1 MTPEQLAAITDIEAL
16 RAAALAMVDSQLQRI
31 AERDRC
37 IESQTQELTER
48 DQRIAS
54 QQRQI
59 ENLDLTVQH
68 LSHEVARL
76 KRIQFGAKTEALSA
90 LQRGLFEETVAEEVA
105 AAEQALENAQSASG
119 ADAATSADTPI
130 ARPAKATPK
139 RQALPPELPRITTV
153 HEPASGCTCA
163 TCAAALVKIG
173 EHVSEKL
180 AYTPATFHV
189 ERHVHPQYAC
199 RACETVVAEPVAP
212 TIIDRGLPAPS
223 LLAQVLLAKYTD
235 HLPLYRQQAIYARA
249 GVELPRSTLADWVG
263 ACGVALQPLADR
275 LREKLREQACLHAD
289 ETPVDTL
296 DPGNGKTQQS
306 YLFAYR
312 STAGPPIVVFDYADS
327 RSGKHAREFLGDW
340 RGALM
345 VDDYAGYKALFKD
358 GVTELACWVHVRR
371 KFVEAVQASGSP
383 LAQEAVERI
392 GVLYRIEAEAKD
404 QGLHGE
410 ALRAYRQQHVAPRL
424 TELHDWLQALSLKA
438 LKNSG
443 LAKAVN
449 HALSRW
455 PALLRYLDDGGRP
468 IDNNPIENAIRP
480 ITLGRKNWLFI
491 GGTKAGPRAA
501 AIMSLVATAKA
512 NALCPQAW
520 LTDVLTRLPT
530 TRNRDIDSLLPVEG
544 WAPVSNCG
552 STQSE
557 VER

>member
-1 MTPEQLAAITDIEAL
+1 MQYDGGMTPSQLAAITDIEAL
-16 RAAALAMVDSQLQRI
+16 RAAALAMVDSQLQ
-31 AERDRC
+31 
-37 IESQTQELTER
+37 Q
-48 DQRIAS
+48 IAS
-54 QQRQI
+54 QQREIQQRDQRI
-59 ENLDLTVQH
+59 DLLH
-68 LSHEVARL
+68 AEIARL
-76 KRIQFGAKTEALSA
+76 KRIQFGAKTEAMSA
-90 LQRGLFEETVAEEVA
+90 LQRGLFEEAVAEEIA
-105 AAEQALENAQSASG
+105 AAEQALEQASH
-119 ADAATSADTPI
+119 AEVASPAEAPI

-163 TCAAALVKIG
+163 TCAGALVKIG

-180 AYTPATFHV
+180 AYTPAKFHV
-189 ERHVHPQYAC
+189 QRDVYPQYAC

-212 TIIDRGLPAPS
+212 AIIDRGLPAPS

-249 GVELPRSTLADWVG
+249 GVDLPRSTLTDWVG
-263 ACGVALQPLADR
+263 ACGVALQPLVDR
-275 LREKLREQACLHAD
+275 LREILREQACLHAD

-296 DPGNGKTQQS
+296 DPGSGKTQQS

-312 STAGPPIVVFDYADS
+312 STAGPPIVVFDYASS

-345 VDDYAGYKALFKD
+345 VDDYAGYKALFRE

-371 KFVEAVQASGSP
+371 KFVEVVQASGSP

-392 GVLYRIEAEAKD
+392 GALYRIEAEARE
-404 QGLHGE
+404 QGLQGE
-410 ALRAYRQQHVAPRL
+410 ALRAYRQQHAGPKL
-424 TELHDWLQALSLKA
+424 AELHDWLQALGLKA

-443 LAKAVN
+443 LAKAVH
-449 HALSRW
+449 HALGRW
-455 PALLRYLDDGGRP
+455 PALLRYLEDGGLP

-491 GGTKAGPRAA
+491 GGTRAGERAA
-501 AIMSLVATAKA
+501 AIMSLLATAKA
-512 NALCPQAW
+512 NGVCPQAW
-520 LTDVLTRLPT
+520 LIDVLTRLPT

-544 WAPVSNCG
+544 WEPLSG
-552 STQSE
+552 
-557 VER
+557 

>member
-1 MTPEQLAAITDIEAL
+1 MSDPTAAIAELEVL
-16 RAAALAMVDSQLQRI
+16 RAQIAAQLQQI
-31 AERDRC
+31 AERDRL
-37 IESQTQELTER
+37 IDSQGHALAERTAALSER

-54 QQRQI
+54 QQREIQQ
-59 ENLDLTVQH
+59 LDLRVQH
-68 LSHEVARL
+68 LNHEIARL
-76 KRIQFGAKTEALSA
+76 RRIQFGARTEALSA
-90 LQRGLFEETVAEEVA
+90 LQRELFADTMAEELA
-105 AAEQALENAQSASG
+105 TAEQALEQADSAAPASP
-119 ADAATSADTPI
+119 AEAPI

-139 RQALPPELPRITTV
+139 RQALPPELPRVTTV

-180 AYTPATFHV
+180 AYTPGRFHV

-212 TIIDRGLPAPS
+212 AIIDRGLPAPS

-296 DPGNGKTQQS
+296 DPGSGKTRQS

-312 STAGPPIVVFDYADS
+312 STAGPPIVLFDYADS

-345 VDDYAGYKALFKD
+345 VDDYAGYKALFRE

-371 KFVEAVQASGSP
+371 KFVEVVQASGSP

-392 GVLYRIEAEAKD
+392 GVLYRIEAEAKEH
-404 QGLHGE
+404 GLQGE
-410 ALRAYRQQHVAPRL
+410 ALRAYRQQHAAPRL
-424 TELHDWLQALSLKA
+424 TELHVWLQALGVQA

-449 HALSRW
+449 HALGRW

-491 GGTKAGPRAA
+491 GGTNAGPRAA

-512 NALCPQAW
+512 NGLCPQAW

-530 TRNRDIDSLLPVEG
+530 TRNRDIDSLLPIEG
-544 WAPVSNCG
+544 WAAVSG
-552 STQSE
+552 
-557 VER
+557 

>member
-1 MTPEQLAAITDIEAL
+1 M
-16 RAAALAMVDSQLQRI
+16 QLQRI
-31 AERDRC
+31 AEQ
-37 IESQTQELTER
+37 ESALAER
-48 DQRIAS
+48 DQRLAS
-54 QQRQI
+54 QQREIQQR
-59 ENLDLTVQH
+59 DLKIDLLTA
-68 LSHEVARL
+68 EVARL
-76 KRIQFGAKTEALSA
+76 KRIQFGAKTEAMSA
-90 LQRGLFEETVAEEVA
+90 LQRGLFEEAVAEEIA
-105 AAEQALENAQSASG
+105 AAEQALEQASH
-119 ADAATSADTPI
+119 AEVASPAEAPI

-163 TCAAALVKIG
+163 TCAGALVKIG

-180 AYTPATFHV
+180 AYTPAKFHV
-189 ERHVHPQYAC
+189 QRDVYPQYAC
-199 RACETVVAEPVAP
+199 RACESVVAEPVAP
-212 TIIDRGLPAPS
+212 AIIDRGLPAPS
-223 LLAQVLLAKYTD
+223 LLAQVLLAKYAD

-249 GVELPRSTLADWVG
+249 GVELPRSTLTDWVG

-275 LREKLREQACLHAD
+275 LREILREQACLHAD

-296 DPGNGKTQQS
+296 DPGSGKTQQS

-312 STAGPPIVVFDYADS
+312 STAGPPIVVFDYASS

-345 VDDYAGYKALFKD
+345 VDDYAGYKALFRE

-371 KFVEAVQASGSP
+371 KFVEVVQASGSP

-392 GVLYRIEAEAKD
+392 GALYRIEAEAKE
-404 QGLHGE
+404 QGLQGD
-410 ALRAYRQQHVAPRL
+410 ALRAYRQQHAGPKL
-424 TELHDWLQALSLKA
+424 TELHDWLQALGLKA

-443 LAKAVN
+443 LAKAVH
-449 HALSRW
+449 HALGRW

-491 GGTKAGPRAA
+491 GGTRAGERAA
-501 AIMSLVATAKA
+501 AIMSLLATAKA
-512 NALCPQAW
+512 NGVCPQAW
-520 LTDVLTRLPT
+520 LIDVLTRLPT

-544 WAPVSNCG
+544 WAPVSG
-552 STQSE
+552 
-557 VER
+557 

>member
-1 MTPEQLAAITDIEAL
+1 MSDPASAIAEFEVLCAQIAA
-16 RAAALAMVDSQLQRI
+16 QLQRI
-31 AERDRC
+31 TEQQSA
-37 IESQTQELTER
+37 LTER

-59 ENLDLTVQH
+59 QTLDLTVQH
-68 LSHEVARL
+68 LNHEIARL
-76 KRIQFGAKTEALSA
+76 KRLQFGAKTEALSA
-90 LQRGLFEETVAEEVA
+90 LQRELFADTVAEELA
-105 AAEQALENAQSASG
+105 AAEQALEQASSAE
-119 ADAATSADTPI
+119 AASPAEAPI

-153 HEPASGCTCA
+153 HEPATGCTCA
-163 TCAAALVKIG
+163 TCAADLVKIG

-180 AYTPATFHV
+180 AYTPAKFHV

-212 TIIDRGLPAPS
+212 AIIDRGLPAPS

-345 VDDYAGYKALFKD
+345 VDDYAGYKALFRE

-371 KFVEAVQASGSP
+371 KFVEVVQGSGSP

-392 GVLYRIEAEAKD
+392 GTLYRIEAEAKD

-410 ALRAYRQQHVAPRL
+410 ALRAYRQQQAAPKL
-424 TELHDWLQALSLKA
+424 KELHDWLQALGLKA

-455 PALLRYLDDGGRP
+455 PALLRYLEDGGRP

-491 GGTKAGPRAA
+491 GGTNAGSRAA

-512 NALCPQAW
+512 NGLCPQAW
-520 LTDVLTRLPT
+520 LTDVLTRLPI
-530 TRNRDIDSLLPVEG
+530 TRNRDIDSLLPIES
-544 WAPVSNCG
+544 WAAVG
-552 STQSE
+552 G
-557 VER
+557 

>member
-1 MTPEQLAAITDIEAL
+1 
-16 RAAALAMVDSQLQRI
+16 
-31 AERDRC
+31 
-37 IESQTQELTER
+37 
-48 DQRIAS
+48 
-54 QQRQI
+54 
-59 ENLDLTVQH
+59 
-68 LSHEVARL
+68 
-76 KRIQFGAKTEALSA
+76 
-90 LQRGLFEETVAEEVA
+90 
-105 AAEQALENAQSASG
+105 
-119 ADAATSADTPI
+119 
-130 ARPAKATPK
+130 
-139 RQALPPELPRITTV
+139 V

-163 TCAAALVKIG
+163 TCAADLVRIG

-180 AYTPATFHV
+180 AYAPGRFHV

-199 RACETVVAEPVAP
+199 RASETVVAELVAP

-223 LLAQVLLAKYTD
+223 LAAQVLLAKYTE
-235 HLPLYRQQAIYARA
+235 HFPLYRQQAIYARA

-263 ACGVALQPLADR
+263 ACGVALQLLADR
-275 LREKLREQACLHAD
+275 LRERLREQACLHAD

-296 DPGNGKTQQS
+296 DPGSGKTQQS
-306 YLFAYR
+306 YLFDYR
-312 STAGPPIVVFDYADS
+312 RTADRGVRLRHQPQ
-327 RSGKHAREFLGDW
+327 RQTCRGFLGDW

-345 VDDYAGYKALFKD
+345 VDDYAGYKALFRE

-371 KFVEAVQASGSP
+371 KFVEVVQASGSP

-410 ALRAYRQQHVAPRL
+410 ALRANRQQHAAPKL
-424 TELHDWLQALSLKA
+424 KELHDWLQALGLKA

-455 PALLRYLDDGGRP
+455 PALLRYLDDAGRP

-501 AIMSLVATAKA
+501 AIMSLLATAKA
-512 NALCPQAW
+512 NGLCPQAW

-530 TRNRDIDSLLPVEG
+530 TRNRDIDSLLPIEG
-544 WAPVSNCG
+544 WAAVG
-552 STQSE
+552 G
-557 VER
+557 

>member
-1 MTPEQLAAITDIEAL
+1 M
-16 RAAALAMVDSQLQRI
+16 QRI

-37 IESQTQELTER
+37 IESQTHELAERTAALTER

-54 QQRQI
+54 QQRQLQ
-59 ENLDLTVQH
+59 NLDLTVQH

-76 KRIQFGAKTEALSA
+76 KRIQFGARTEALSA

-119 ADAATSADTPI
+119 ADAASPADAPI

-153 HEPASGCTCA
+153 HEPATGCTCV

-180 AYTPATFHV
+180 AYTPGKFHV

-212 TIIDRGLPAPS
+212 SVIDRGLPAPS

-263 ACGVALQPLADR
+263 ACAVALQPLADR

-345 VDDYAGYKALFKD
+345 VDDYAGYKALFRE

-371 KFVEAVQASGSP
+371 TFVEVVQASGSP

-410 ALRAYRQQHVAPRL
+410 ALRAHRQQQATPRL
-424 TELHDWLQALSLKA
+424 TELHAWLQTLGLKA

-449 HALSRW
+449 HALGRW
-455 PALLRYLDDGGRP
+455 PALLRYLEDSGRP
-468 IDNNPIENAIRP
+468 IDNNPIETERSEGVVSVANVAAKQPSAIRP

-491 GGTKAGPRAA
+491 GGTNAGPRAA

-512 NALCPQAW
+512 NGVCPQAW

-530 TRNRDIDSLLPVEG
+530 TRNRDIDSLLPIEG
-544 WAPVSNCG
+544 WAALG
-552 STQSE
+552 G
-557 VER
+557 

>member
-31 AERDRC
+31 AERD
-37 IESQTQELTER
+37 
-48 DQRIAS
+48 QRIAS
-54 QQRQI
+54 QQREIQH
-59 ENLDLTVQH
+59 LDLTVQH

-119 ADAATSADTPI
+119 ADAASPADIPI

-139 RQALPPELPRITTV
+139 RQALPPELPRVITV

-163 TCAAALVKIG
+163 TCATALVRVG

-180 AYTPATFHV
+180 AYTPGRFHV

-199 RACETVVAEPVAP
+199 RACETVVAAPVAP
-212 TIIDRGLPAPS
+212 AIIDRGLPAPS
-223 LLAQVLLAKYTD
+223 LLTQVLLAKYTD

-263 ACGVALQPLADR
+263 ACGIALQPLADR

-296 DPGNGKTQQS
+296 DPGNGKTRQS

-312 STAGPPIVVFDYADS
+312 STAGPPIVLFDYADS

-345 VDDYAGYKALFKD
+345 VDDYAGYKALFRE

-371 KFVEAVQASGSP
+371 KFVEVVQASGSP

-410 ALRAYRQQHVAPRL
+410 ALRAYRQQRAAPKL
-424 TELHDWLQALSLKA
+424 KELHDWLQALGLKA

-491 GGTKAGPRAA
+491 GGTNAGPRAA

-512 NALCPQAW
+512 NGLCPQAW

-530 TRNRDIDSLLPVEG
+530 TRNRDIDSLLPISG
-544 WAPVSNCG
+544 WAALG
-552 STQSE
+552 G
-557 VER
+557 

>member
-1 MTPEQLAAITDIEAL
+1 MSDPTAAIAELEVL
-16 RAAALAMVDSQLQRI
+16 RAQIAAQLQQI
-31 AERDRC
+31 AERDRL
-37 IESQTQELTER
+37 IDSQGHALAERTAALSER

-54 QQRQI
+54 QQREIQQ
-59 ENLDLTVQH
+59 LDLRVQH
-68 LSHEVARL
+68 LNHEIARL
-76 KRIQFGAKTEALSA
+76 KRIQFGARTEALGA
-90 LQRGLFEETVAEEVA
+90 LQRELFADTMAEELA
-105 AAEQALENAQSASG
+105 GAEQALENADSAAPASP
-119 ADAATSADTPI
+119 AEAPI
-130 ARPAKATPK
+130 ARAAKATPK
-139 RQALPPELPRITTV
+139 RQALPPELPRVTTV

-180 AYTPATFHV
+180 AYTPGRFHV

-212 TIIDRGLPAPS
+212 AIIDRGLPAPS
-223 LLAQVLLAKYTD
+223 LLAHVLLAKYTD

-296 DPGNGKTQQS
+296 DPGNGKTRQS

-345 VDDYAGYKALFKD
+345 VDDYAGYKALFRD

-371 KFVEAVQASGSP
+371 KFVEVVQASGSA

-392 GVLYRIEAEAKD
+392 GVLYRIEAEAKEH
-404 QGLHGE
+404 GLQGE
-410 ALRAYRQQHVAPRL
+410 ALRAHREQHAAPRL
-424 TELHDWLQALSLKA
+424 AELHTWLQALGVQA
-438 LKNSG
+438 LKNSS

-480 ITLGRKNWLFI
+480 TTLGRKNWLFI
-491 GGTKAGPRAA
+491 GGTHAGPRAA

-512 NALCPQAW
+512 NGLCPQAW

-530 TRNRDIDSLLPVEG
+530 TRNRDIDSLLPIEG
-544 WAPVSNCG
+544 WVAVG
-552 STQSE
+552 G
-557 VER
+557 

>member
-1 MTPEQLAAITDIEAL
+1 MSDPTAAIAELEVL
-16 RAAALAMVDSQLQRI
+16 RAQIAAQLQRI
-31 AERDRC
+31 AEQQ
-37 IESQTQELTER
+37 SALTER

-54 QQRQI
+54 QQREIQH
-59 ENLDLTVQH
+59 LDLRNRH
-68 LSHEVARL
+68 LESEIARL
-76 KRIQFGAKTEALSA
+76 KRIQFGARTEALSA
-90 LQRGLFEETVAEEVA
+90 LQRELFADTMAEELA
-105 AAEQALENAQSASG
+105 GAEQALEQANSAG
-119 ADAATSADTPI
+119 ASSPAEAPI

-139 RQALPPELPRITTV
+139 RQALPPELPRVTTV

-180 AYTPATFHV
+180 AYTPAKFHV

-212 TIIDRGLPAPS
+212 SIIDRGLPAPS

-296 DPGNGKTQQS
+296 DPGSGKTQQS

-312 STAGPPIVVFDYADS
+312 STAGPPVVVFDYADS
-327 RSGKHAREFLGDW
+327 RSGKYAREFLGDW

-345 VDDYAGYKALFKD
+345 VDDYAGYKALFRE

-371 KFVEAVQASGSP
+371 KFVEVVQASGSP

-392 GVLYRIEAEAKD
+392 GALYRIEAEAKD
-404 QGLHGE
+404 QGLQGE
-410 ALRAYRQQHVAPRL
+410 ALRAYRQQHAAPRL
-424 TELHDWLQALSLKA
+424 AELHDWLQALGLKA
-438 LKNSG
+438 LKKSG
-443 LAKAVN
+443 LAKSVN

-512 NALCPQAW
+512 NGVCPQAW

-544 WAPVSNCG
+544 WVAVSG
-552 STQSE
+552 
-557 VER
+557 

>member
-1 MTPEQLAAITDIEAL
+1 MSDQASAIAELDLL
-16 RAAALAMVDSQLQRI
+16 RAQIAAQLQQI
-31 AERDRC
+31 AERDRL
-37 IESQTQELTER
+37 IDSQRHALSERTAALTER
-48 DQRIAS
+48 DQRITS
-54 QQRQI
+54 QQREIQH
-59 ENLDLTVQH
+59 LDLTVQH

-76 KRIQFGAKTEALSA
+76 KRIQFSAKTEALSA

-119 ADAATSADTPI
+119 ADAASPADAPI

-139 RQALPPELPRITTV
+139 RQALPPELPRVITV
-153 HEPASGCTCA
+153 HEPASGCACA
-163 TCAAALVKIG
+163 TALVRIG

-189 ERHVHPQYAC
+189 ERHVYPQYAC
-199 RACETVVAEPVAP
+199 RACETVIAAPVAP
-212 TIIDRGLPAPS
+212 ALIDRGLPAPS

-249 GVELPRSTLADWVG
+249 GIELPRSTLADWVG
-263 ACGVALQPLADR
+263 ACGIALQPLADR
-275 LREKLREQACLHAD
+275 LREKLREQVCLHAD

-345 VDDYAGYKALFKD
+345 VDDYAGYKALFRE

-371 KFVEAVQASGSP
+371 KFVEVVQASGSP
-383 LAQEAVERI
+383 LAQEAVERV

-410 ALRAYRQQHVAPRL
+410 ALRAYRQQHAAPRL
-424 TELHDWLQALSLKA
+424 SELHDWLQTLGLEA

-455 PALLRYLDDGGRP
+455 PALLRYLEDGGRP

-512 NALCPQAW
+512 NGLCPQAW

-530 TRNRDIDSLLPVEG
+530 TRNRDIDSLLPTEG
-544 WAPVSNCG
+544 WAAVG
-552 STQSE
+552 
-557 VER
+557 R

>member
-1 MTPEQLAAITDIEAL
+1 M
-16 RAAALAMVDSQLQRI
+16 
-31 AERDRC
+31 
-37 IESQTQELTER
+37 
-48 DQRIAS
+48 
-54 QQRQI
+54 
-59 ENLDLTVQH
+59 
-68 LSHEVARL
+68 
-76 KRIQFGAKTEALSA
+76 
-90 LQRGLFEETVAEEVA
+90 AEELA
-105 AAEQALENAQSASG
+105 TAEQALEQADSAAPASP
-119 ADAATSADTPI
+119 AEAPI

-139 RQALPPELPRITTV
+139 RQALPPELPRVTTV

-180 AYTPATFHV
+180 AYTPGRFHV

-199 RACETVVAEPVAP
+199 RACETVIAEPVAP
-212 TIIDRGLPAPS
+212 AIIDRGLPAPS

-275 LREKLREQACLHAD
+275 LREKLRKQACLHAD

-296 DPGNGKTQQS
+296 DPGNGKTRQS

-345 VDDYAGYKALFKD
+345 VDDYAGYKALFRE

-371 KFVEAVQASGSP
+371 KFVEVVQASGSP

-392 GVLYRIEAEAKD
+392 GALYRIEAEAKEH
-404 QGLHGE
+404 GLQGE
-410 ALRAYRQQHVAPRL
+410 ALRAYRQQHAAPRL
-424 TELHDWLQALSLKA
+424 TELHAWLQALGVQA

-443 LAKAVN
+443 LAKAAN
-449 HALSRW
+449 HALGRW
-455 PALLRYLDDGGRP
+455 PALLRYLEDGGRP

-491 GGTKAGPRAA
+491 GGTNAGPRAA

-512 NALCPQAW
+512 NGLCPQAW

-530 TRNRDIDSLLPVEG
+530 TRNRDIDSLLPIEG
-544 WAPVSNCG
+544 WAAVSG
-552 STQSE
+552 
-557 VER
+557 